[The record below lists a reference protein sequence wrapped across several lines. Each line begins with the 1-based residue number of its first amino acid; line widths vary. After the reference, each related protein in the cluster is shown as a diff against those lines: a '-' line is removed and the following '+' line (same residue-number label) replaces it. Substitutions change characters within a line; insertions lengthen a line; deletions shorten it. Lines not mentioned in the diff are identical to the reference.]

1 MLLRRI
7 LLLEEI
13 VRLMSKATAALAL
26 FLSKSINVLE
36 ASMDVREPGQYFEDG
51 GERSMSEIK
60 YFR

>member
-1 MLLRRI
+1 M
-7 LLLEEI
+7 EEI

>member
-1 MLLRRI
+1 MLLRRL

-36 ASMDVREPGQYFEDG
+36 ASMDVQSLVSTLRMEEKAL
-51 GERSMSEIK
+51 SEIK
-60 YFR
+60 YFQ